1 MRTLDMTPLEMAVL
15 VEMRQEQLRRL
26 AKPRRPRRRWLSK
39 P

>member
-1 MRTLDMTPLEMAVL
+1 MEMTPLEMDVL

-26 AKPRRPRRRWLSK
+26 AKPRRPRRPRRRWLSK